1 MGAIDNT
8 MINNILNATLPTATG
23 GKPTATYWT
32 AGGLS
37 VSAAMKMRLDS
48 TAPTAAAAGTEI
60 TLGAGGSGYSAGGFT
75 LGAST
80 AASAQSVT
88 LPSANQSFVAGSGGT
103 VTTPGVVGLDI
114 TDSAAVRSWWGL
126 FNGEPISIAN
136 GNTFQVAAN
145 AVTVTL
151 A

>member
-37 VSAAMKMRLDS
+37 VSAAMLMRLDS
-48 TAPTAAAAGTEI
+48 AAPTASAPGTQVVAQ
-60 TLGAGGSGYSAGGFT
+60 TPTTPTYPTGGWA

-88 LPSANQSFVAGSGGT
+88 LPSANQSFVAQSGGT
-103 VTTPGVVGLDI
+103 ITVAGLDI
-114 TDSAAVRSWWGL
+114 TDSSNVRSWYGS
-126 FNGEPISIAN
+126 FNGQPISIAN